1 MVSTDL
7 WTIWNT
13 SQASLDLQGL
23 QEKMDLLDLQVKK
36 VTTDGQARRVREET
50 EVCQVK
56 WAPWVFLDPWEN
68 QDPMALMALQG
79 CQDKLVQW
87 AQWVRRVN
95 VVILVQWATM
105 VLRAR
110 KVTKATR
117 VEGVDQDQKGPQ
129 DAWWVL
135 MASLYPIVRP

>member
-1 MVSTDL
+1 MDL
-7 WTIWNT
+7 W
-13 SQASLDLQGL
+13 
-23 QEKMDLLDLQVKK
+23 DLQVKK
-36 VTTDGQARRVREET
+36 VTTDGQAKRVKLET
-50 EVCQVK
+50 EGCQVK
-56 WAPWVFLDPWEN
+56 WAPWVFQDPWEN

-95 VVILVQWATM
+95 VVIWVQWATM
-105 VLRAR
+105 VSRAR